1 MPKVSV
7 VVPVYNLEFYVERCL
22 ASLARQT
29 CQDIEVLVVN
39 DGGTDDSQLI
49 IDEYVAQYPAMF
61 KSFIKPNGG
70 HGAACNYGID
80 RATGE
85 YIIIV
90 DGDDFLDP
98 DAIEFMYDKAQETGA
113 DLLIGNL
120 RYCFSDRTQ
129 PFKPVPFET
138 ERELSAEDRDL
149 LYRNWATPC
158 GRIYHRSV
166 FADPDVR
173 LLPGIF
179 FADANFAPKSY
190 LVAKKIYYVDK
201 ELYNYDITRPTQSM
215 QQTDKRILNIVPAL
229 QDMLAF
235 YRKKGQFEAK
245 RQQLMWYV
253 GMHCVAW
260 IQRVKGLHGYPR
272 LRALREIFAVADEN
286 FGADWLKTGI
296 AWDIFGRKVHRGV
309 KIARMLNYVP
319 IVAFWKLMAVLGKL
333 DRGVEAVLAF
343 PLRAYRAVKH
353 RVRARMGAVL

>member
-7 VVPVYNLEFYVERCL
+7 VVPVYNLEFYIERCL

-70 HGAACNYGID
+70 HGAACNYGIE

-120 RYCFSDRTQ
+120 RYYFVGRTQ
-129 PFKPVPFET
+129 SFKPVPFES
-138 ERELSAEDRDL
+138 ERELSDADRDL

-158 GRIYHRSV
+158 GRIYHRSI

-179 FADANFAPKSY
+179 FADANFVPKSY

-201 ELYNYDITRPTQSM
+201 ELYNYDNTRPTQSM

-235 YRKKGQFEAK
+235 YRKKGQFDAK
-245 RQQLMWYV
+245 RKQLMWYV

-260 IQRVKGLHGYPR
+260 IRRVKTLVGYPK
-272 LRALREIFAVADEN
+272 LKALQEVFAVADEN
-286 FGADWLKTGI
+286 FGDDWLKTGI
-296 AWDIFGRKVHRGV
+296 IWDEFGRKVHRGV
-309 KIARMLNYVP
+309 KIARAFNYAP
-319 IVAFWKLMAVLGKL
+319 IAVFWRLTGPCSRI
-333 DRGVEAVLAF
+333 DRGVESVLNF
-343 PLRAYRAVKH
+343 PLRAYRAVK
-353 RVRARMGAVL
+353 RRLLARLGSML